1 MVIIMGELDG
11 QRVFLT
17 GAAGGIGRGLAEA
30 FTAAGAVLGAADRV
44 EPRGTA
50 AWARQLDVTDGAAV
64 GAAITAFAAAA
75 GGLDLVVNAA
85 GVISF
90 APVVELEA
98 AEWRRVLEVN
108 ATGTFLVD
116 QAAARHM
123 LAHDIKGSIV
133 NVASI
138 SGKVGDPTLAHY
150 AASKFAV
157 IGLTQA
163 LARELAP
170 HGITVNALCPG
181 VVATPMIEANLK
193 AWIMTMEQLIAP
205 QAIKRTQTPAEMAQ
219 AIMFMHRCRA
229 LTGQSISVDGGTYFH

>member
-1 MVIIMGELDG
+1 
-11 QRVFLT
+11 VFLT
-17 GAAGGIGRGLAEA
+17 GAAGGIGHGLAEA
-30 FTAAGAVLGAADRV
+30 FAARGAILGLTDMV
-44 EPRGTA
+44 EPGAKA
-50 AWARQLDVTDGAAV
+50 AWTRRLDVTDAAAV
-64 GAAITAFAAAA
+64 GAAIAAFAAHA

-90 APVVELEA
+90 ASVVDLDP
-98 AEWRRVLEVN
+98 AEWRRVIEVN

-123 LAHDIKGSIV
+123 IARGTKGSIV
-133 NVASI
+133 NIASI

-163 LARELAP
+163 LAREVAE

-181 VVATPMIEANLK
+181 VVATPMIEANLE
-193 AWIMTMEQLIAP
+193 AWSMTMDQLVAP
-205 QAIKRTQTPAEMAQ
+205 QAIRRTQTPEELAQ
-219 AIMFMHRCRA
+219 AIVFLHRCRSV
-229 LTGQSISVDGGTYFH
+229 TGQSISVDGGTYFH

>member
-1 MVIIMGELDG
+1 MGELQG
-11 QRVFLT
+11 VRVFLT
-17 GAAGGIGRGLAEA
+17 GAAGGIGRGLAMA
-30 FTAAGAVLGAADRV
+30 FVARGAVLGATDIVAPDLA
-44 EPRGTA
+44 A
-50 AWARQLDVTDGAAV
+50 AWTDRLDVTDAAAV
-64 GAAITAFAAAA
+64 GDAIADFARAA

-90 APVVELEA
+90 APVVDLEP

-108 ATGTFLVD
+108 ATGTFIVD

-123 LAHDIKGSIV
+123 VSHGIKGSIV

-163 LARELAP
+163 LARELAAN
-170 HGITVNALCPG
+170 GITVNALCPG
-181 VVATPMIEANLK
+181 VVETPMIAANLK
-193 AWIMTMEQLIAP
+193 AWSMTLDQLIAP
-205 QAIKRTQTPAEMAQ
+205 QAIKRAQTPEEMAQ
-219 AIMFMHRCRA
+219 AIVFLHRCRA
-229 LTGQSISVDGGTYFH
+229 VTGQSISVDGGTYFH